1 MSSHANTL
9 FLSIGHRCSSVAMLD
24 LAVAPHESMPFD
36 TLVSQLDVVRDCLEN
51 GFEEFLNPDNYARP
65 TTHTVN
71 LIDGEV
77 VPCEHESPRVNRYFE
92 RRFGDRRGA
101 NAGGD
106 ANLNGR
112 STYHL
117 QLALTHHDLAFPED
131 VASYTR
137 RSERLLAALE
147 QQRKKVCLY
156 IHPILG
162 PQAYAQQK
170 AQLLDKFTGFAAF
183 MAGRYPNTT
192 CLFFIMVR
200 TADASVAEPSELVLK
215 NDCCSIYLIRAN
227 KGFIDAGGP
236 FLGDCEREIQVMKDI
251 IQQPELAEP
260 LKHRVHFPLFDDV
273 EAESNEVRQTLEG
286 LRAHPQV
293 VLVDT
298 AEAADV
304 VILCQNHLVGHNPFH
319 VEFQVLKTRHFERT
333 IMLDYSDDPVEIL
346 DAADFQWR
354 LYFKRSCV
362 DRDNGRVMDY
372 GGFPIRPTAYCVSD
386 EMCEP
391 PASTA
396 TSDATSTSRPR
407 PIDVSCLFDDGVIET
422 PHYTMARGRLLKF
435 AKRFAAAR
443 PQLVTQLGT
452 VSPCGPVGRARVDPA
467 YKRCLYDSKIVLH
480 ANPDP
485 WEGDSRLWEAL
496 AAGALVFVDRMHAPI
511 ENPLVDGEHLIFYDL
526 TDEGLRLLEQKVLH
540 YLNDDAARER
550 IGAQGRAFVLEH
562 HRSVN
567 RVDAI
572 IQALERTTP
581 SHHDHTGAV
590 TSSTARLDIV
600 VSIATGYKNID
611 QYRQFVST
619 LRRTGATCPLFLGIS
634 DGPEFEPVKRYL
646 LENGVNAFLVPPID
660 PPHKVVNGY
669 RFAQYRQWLRRLDFR
684 YALMMD
690 FRDAYFQRDPFV
702 DIERFMHDCD
712 LYLMSEFQLLTVG
725 NHPNGMNY
733 DWVAQPFGKETADAI
748 ADRPILNSGAI
759 LGRKAAIMKLLD
771 AFTEV
776 TTAQNFDFADQGTL
790 NYLGHTGQLESCGRI
805 KIVAAGE
812 SLVNNCGFTELDL
825 LRETRTITA
834 AEEAR
839 IAFIP
844 RSADGR
850 LQLCRDHEGW
860 VLDDD
865 GNISY
870 AVHQYDRFAPEMDEF
885 VARLSDHECPDRI
898 FVNSG
903 TRPYRGEKFTLAS
916 QTGWT
921 GLRPDAMERL
931 IKTIK
936 GAPAHK
942 KPLLVLDRQFRRGFA
957 FGYGVLNVDLLFK
970 PISFRRGF
978 FQPTFD
984 VHKRLHFLR
993 HFGYELI
1000 LVDEA
1005 SIFRLP
1011 EPRRDVAQT
1020 AQSFAEAR
1028 AQAERWLAP

>member
-1 MSSHANTL
+1 MSARSNTL
-9 FLSIGHRCSSVAMLD
+9 FISIGHRCSSVAMLD
-24 LAVAPHESMPFD
+24 FAAMPRESMPFD
-36 TLVSQLDVVRDCLEN
+36 TAVSQLDVVRDCLEN
-51 GFEEFLNPDNYARP
+51 GFDEFLNPDNYAKP
-65 TTHTVN
+65 NTHTVSV
-71 LIDGEV
+71 IDGVLE
-77 VPCEHESPRVNRYFE
+77 PLGREDPNVNRHFE
-92 RRFGDRRGA
+92 DRYG
-101 NAGGD
+101 AGGTTD
-106 ANLNGR
+106 LNGR

-117 QLALTHHDLAFPED
+117 QLALTHHDLANPED
-131 VASYTR
+131 VARFTR
-137 RSERLLAALE
+137 RSARLQAALE

-162 PQAYAQQK
+162 PQDYAQQK

-183 MAGRYPNTT
+183 MAGRYPNTA
-192 CLFFIMVR
+192 CLFFILMK
-200 TADASVAEPSELVLK
+200 TPDATVAEPSELVLK
-215 NDCCSIYLIRAN
+215 NDACNVYLVRAN

-251 IQQPELAEP
+251 IQQPEFSAP
-260 LKHRVHFPLFDDV
+260 PKHKVHFPLFDDV

-293 VLVDT
+293 VLVDA

-319 VEFQVLKTRHFERT
+319 VQFQALKAKHFERT
-333 IMLDYSDDPVEIL
+333 IMLDYGDDPADIL
-346 DAADFQWR
+346 DAANFQWR

-372 GGFPIRPTAYCVSD
+372 GGFPIRPTAYCVAD
-386 EMCEP
+386 DICQP
-391 PASTA
+391 PAPTV
-396 TSDATSTSRPR
+396 TSPAPSPTRPR
-407 PIDVSCLFDDGVIET
+407 NIDVACLFDDEVIDT
-422 PHYTMARGRLLKF
+422 PYYTMARGRLLKF
-435 AKRFAAAR
+435 AKRFAAR
-443 PQLVTQLGT
+443 QPQRKTQLGT

-467 YKRCLYDSKIVLH
+467 YKQCLYDSKVVLH

-526 TDEGLRLLEQKVLH
+526 TDEGLQVLEQKVLY
-540 YLNDDAARER
+540 YLNDDEARER

-567 RVDAI
+567 RVNTI
-572 IQALERTTP
+572 IDALERTAP
-581 SHHDHTGAV
+581 SHHGDDLGAATTT
-590 TSSTARLDIV
+590 TSRLDVV
-600 VSIATGYKNID
+600 VSIATGYKTID

-634 DGPEFEPVKRYL
+634 DGPEFETVKRYL
-646 LENGVNAFLVPPID
+646 LENGVNTFLVPPID

-669 RFAQYRQWLRRLDFR
+669 RFAQYRQWLERLDFR

-733 DWVAQPFGKETADAI
+733 AWVAEPFGTETADAI
-748 ADRPILNSGAI
+748 ADKPILNSGAI
-759 LGRKAAIMKLLD
+759 LGRKAAIMTLLD

-776 TTAQNFDFADQGTL
+776 TTPQNFEFADQGTL
-790 NYLGHTGQLESCGRI
+790 NYLGHTGRLEPCGRI

-825 LRETRTITA
+825 LRGTRTITA

-844 RSADGR
+844 RTPEDR
-850 LQLCRDHEGW
+850 LKLCRDHEGW

-870 AVHQYDRFAPEMDEF
+870 AVHQYDRFSPEMDEF
-885 VARLSDHECPDRI
+885 VARLSDHECPDRV

-916 QTGWT
+916 QSGWT
-921 GLRPDAMERL
+921 DLRPEAMERL
-931 IKTIK
+931 IKAIRTV
-936 GAPAHK
+936 PAHK
-942 KPLLVLDRQFRRGFA
+942 KPLLALDRQFKRGFA
-957 FGYGVLNVDLLFK
+957 FAYGVLNIDLLWK
-970 PISFRRGF
+970 PVSFRQGF

-984 VHKRLHFLR
+984 VQRRLRFLQN
-993 HFGYELI
+993 FGYELI
-1000 LVDEA
+1000 FVDEA
-1005 SIFRLP
+1005 TIYRTP

-1028 AQAERWLAP
+1028 AQAERWIAP